1 VDGGLTWSAK
11 RGSLIALLRSETAV
25 GASEDGVNDRVVI
38 ARVNPWQ
45 LLSLPVWVI
54 YKAFHLEDC
63 ALQTEGIPFV
73 RLRFSRTQDE
83 WGDKSGARGGRANN
97 IYVD

>member
-1 VDGGLTWSAK
+1 MAK
-11 RGSLIALLRSETAV
+11 RGSLISLLRSETAECFNV
-25 GASEDGVNDRVVI
+25 TRIRDVEVASKLT
-38 ARVNPWQ
+38 NPWQ

-83 WGDKSGARGGRANN
+83 WGDKIWRTRRAG
-97 IYVD
+97 